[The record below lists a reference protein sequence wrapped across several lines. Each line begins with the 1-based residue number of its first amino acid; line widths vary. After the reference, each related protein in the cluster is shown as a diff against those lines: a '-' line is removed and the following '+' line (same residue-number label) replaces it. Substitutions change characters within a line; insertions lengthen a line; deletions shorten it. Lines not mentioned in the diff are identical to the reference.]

1 MKRYGKSNQKLFY
14 STVFL
19 LLVVFM
25 CVAQST
31 VERRDAQAEETTSD
45 SLLSVLVPEE
55 NPDTDEVLPVTAD
68 ADISDLLLPK
78 EEYTDVSDIQ
88 TRKYSISGK
97 YNILIYHTHTTEAY
111 RQTEGETYTESS
123 SWRTEDE
130 DRNIVAVGE
139 QLKTELEKYGF
150 NVLHDTTD
158 HEPPKLST
166 AYSRSIITME
176 EYKEKYPDIDVYI
189 DVHRDAA
196 GDSTSND
203 DYVTIN
209 GDECAKLMFVVGQGT
224 AASVKGDKPN
234 WQANYALAKSVTE
247 QLESIKEGF
256 TREIRLKPGRYNQ
269 HISDMSLLVEVG
281 HNKNT
286 LTQAKNAAKYLAQA
300 FSQVVSVDN

>member
-1 MKRYGKSNQKLFY
+1 M
-14 STVFL
+14 
-19 LLVVFM
+19 
-25 CVAQST
+25 
-31 VERRDAQAEETTSD
+31 
-45 SLLSVLVPEE
+45 
-55 NPDTDEVLPVTAD
+55 
-68 ADISDLLLPK
+68 
-78 EEYTDVSDIQ
+78 
-88 TRKYSISGK
+88 
-97 YNILIYHTHTTEAY
+97 
-111 RQTEGETYTESS
+111 
-123 SWRTEDE
+123 
-130 DRNIVAVGE
+130 AVGE

-209 GDECAKLMFVVGQGT
+209 GDECAKLMFVVGKGT

-234 WQANYALAKSVTE
+234 WQANYALAKSITE
-247 QLESIKEGF
+247 QLESIKKGF

>member
-25 CVAQST
+25 CVAQSA
-31 VERRDAQAEETTSD
+31 VEKRNVKAEETSSG

-55 NPDTDEVLPVTAD
+55 DPDTDEVLPVTAD
-68 ADISDLLLPK
+68 ANISDLLLPK
-78 EEYTDVSDIQ
+78 EEYTDISDIK
-88 TRKYSISGK
+88 TGKYKISGK

-111 RQTEGETYTESS
+111 RQVDGETYKESS
-123 SWRTEDE
+123 SWRTKDE
-130 DRNIVAVGE
+130 NRSIVAVGE
-139 QLKTELEKYGF
+139 KLKTELEKYGF

-158 HEPPKLST
+158 HEPPKLAT

-176 EYKEKYPDIDVYI
+176 QYKKKYPDIDVYI

-196 GDSTSND
+196 GDNTSNN

-209 GDECAKLMFVVGQGT
+209 GEQCAKLMFVVGKGT

-234 WQANYALAKSVTE
+234 WKANYALAESITE
-247 QLESIKEGF
+247 QLQSIKKGF
-256 TREIRLKPGRYNQ
+256 ARDIRLKPGRYNQ

-300 FSQVVSVDN
+300 FSRVVSVDN